1 MKRLELAVRRAFHRI
16 TGQRSQP
23 ILVED
28 VAPLLVIRPDIRIL
42 LLRQDRI
49 GDVLVSTSLFAI
61 LQKHFPTARLDVV
74 LSSNNIAVQHAL
86 KPYVTTIHVYKKSLL
101 SILRLRTALRAQH
114 YDIVIDLTDNAS
126 ATSALLMNISHAR
139 YRLGIEKENSGVYT
153 HVVRR
158 ADRRTVH
165 IVERMAALLLPFGID
180 PHQEDL
186 RPRYPRSA
194 DDVKRAV
201 EVFQLDKDI
210 STSSPR
216 AIAHI
221 SGSDVT
227 RMYGVENTITVL
239 KHIMSAYPH
248 IAWYVSSAP
257 QHAEMASEVAQRAG
271 AVILPPST
279 SFHEAACRLS
289 LADLVFT
296 PDTSI
301 VHLTSAFNIPS
312 VVLFMHDNPDLMP
325 WYPWGT
331 EYEAC
336 EAQTGTIADIPPM
349 DVVAAL
355 SRLIQRTGLV
365 RSS

>member
-1 MKRLELAVRRAFHRI
+1 MKRLELAVRRAFHRF
-16 TGQRSQP
+16 TGKRSQP
-23 ILVED
+23 ILVEE
-28 VAPLLVIRPDIRIL
+28 ASPMLAIRPDMRIL

-61 LQKHFPTARLDVV
+61 LQKHFPNATLDVV
-74 LSSNNIAVQHAL
+74 LSRNNIAIRHAL
-86 KPYVTTIHVYKKSLL
+86 EPYVTTVHVYKKSLV
-101 SILRLRTALRAQH
+101 SILRLRSSLRTQH

-126 ATSALLMNISHAR
+126 ATSAMLMRISHAQ
-139 YRLGIEKENSGVYT
+139 YRLGIDKENSGVYT

-180 PHQEDL
+180 PDQEDL

-194 DDVKRAV
+194 EDSERALLAFGPDDDDGTKR
-201 EVFQLDKDI
+201 L
-210 STSSPR
+210 R

-221 SGSDVT
+221 SGSDIT
-227 RMYGVENTITVL
+227 RMYGVENTVAVL
-239 KHIMSAYPH
+239 QDIISAYPQ
-248 IAWYVSSAP
+248 ITWYVSSAP
-257 QHAEMASEVAQRAG
+257 QHGDMAEEVAKRSG
-271 AVILPPST
+271 AIVLPPSQ

-301 VHLTSAFNIPS
+301 VHLTSAFRIPS
-312 VVLFMHDNPDLMP
+312 VVLFMHDNPALMP

-331 EYEAC
+331 DFEAC
-336 EAQTGTIADIPPM
+336 EAQSGTIADIPHE

-355 SRLIQRTGLV
+355 HRLIQRTGLV

>member
-1 MKRLELAVRRAFHRI
+1 MKRLELAARRLFHRF

-23 ILVED
+23 ILVEH
-28 VAPLLVIRPDIRIL
+28 VEPVLVTRYDLRIL

-61 LQKHFPTARLDVV
+61 LQKHFPHARLDVV
-74 LSSNNIAVQHAL
+74 LSRNNIAVQHAL
-86 KPYVTTIHVYKKSLL
+86 KPYVTMIHVYKKSLL
-101 SILRLRTALRAQH
+101 SILQLRTALRAQH
-114 YDIVIDLTDNAS
+114 YDVVIDLTDNAS
-126 ATSALLMNISHAR
+126 ATSAMLMKLSHAR
-139 YRLGIEKENSGVYT
+139 YRLGIDKENSGVYT
-153 HVVRR
+153 HVVPR

-180 PHQEDL
+180 PKCEDL

-194 DDVKRAV
+194 EDVKRA
-201 EVFQLDKDI
+201 EQAFQLDVH
-210 STSSPR
+210 SATHHRR

-227 RMYGVENTITVL
+227 RMYGVENTISVL
-239 KHIMSAYPH
+239 KHIISTYPH
-248 IAWYVSSAP
+248 ISWYVSSAP
-257 QHAEMASEVAQRAG
+257 QHAAFASDVAHRSG
-271 AVILPPST
+271 ALLLPPSE
-279 SFHEAACRLS
+279 SFHDAACRLS

-312 VVLFMHDNPDLMP
+312 VVLFMHDNPNLLP

-331 EYEAC
+331 DFEAC
-336 EAQTGTIADIPPM
+336 ETQSGTIAEIPPRN
-349 DVVAAL
+349 VIAAFAKL
-355 SRLIQRTGLV
+355 LDRTGLA